1 MSRHDRPPSWA
12 WALFSVACMKE
23 AKGQGWVR
31 SHDNKLTGPL
41 AKGMGDRVAG
51 IQRWQ
56 GDGVGDRKLPGEG
69 GEWRHVTNSPPSCF
83 YFLFFCLSLL
93 PSSSISL
100 STFHVSPVISTCH
113 TWTATLFWPWQ
124 FKTWAVSGEERWWGG
139 GGLELSLSTCQL
151 TLPLLHQSC
160 LIRFKQSRVS
170 ADSLLSGQVWK
181 LPSTMV
187 LLKRWS
193 SVHMQLNPV
202 GENKWTVQQPKG
214 LSSNQK
220 DIVM

>member
-1 MSRHDRPPSWA
+1 MTTSWQA
-12 WALFSVACMKE
+12 HLLK
-23 AKGQGWVR
+23 GWVI
-31 SHDNKLTGPL
+31 G
-41 AKGMGDRVAG
+41 
-51 IQRWQ
+51 WQ
-56 GDGVGDRKLPGEG
+56 GYRGDKVMAWVTESYQVREANDGMWPT
-69 GEWRHVTNSPPSCF
+69 HPPSCF

-113 TWTATLFWPWQ
+113 TWTATLIWPWQ

>member
-113 TWTATLFWPWQ
+113 TWTATLIWPWQ
-124 FKTWAVSGEERWWGG
+124 FKTWAVSGEERWWGEG
-139 GGLELSLSTCQL
+139 VW
-151 TLPLLHQSC
+151 SC
-160 LIRFKQSRVS
+160 LCLPVNLLCHFYTRV
-170 ADSLLSGQVWK
+170 VWSVSNTAE
-181 LPSTMV
+181 LVRTVCFLVRYESCPV
-187 LLKRWS
+187 LWS
-193 SVHMQLNPV
+193 SWRDGAQFTCN
-202 GENKWTVQQPKG
+202 WT
-214 LSSNQK
+214 L
-220 DIVM
+220 